1 MSDIKV
7 CARCKKALPIS
18 EFRKQSGSLDGL
30 QSYCK
35 LCLSEYKKS
44 KYKTTKASKSS
55 KSYPSYKVA
64 KHRHS
69 KIRLLFGEDN
79 QIVTFRMLA
88 EMLDTTVKQV
98 YTKWELRGRPSKIKN
113 LEFFSRDY
121 AVERTK
127 RIKRSTE
134 NLLRYMEATSK
145 EKPKKEVKVRPVKKK
160 RAEGNA
166 EWQALGDDL
175 R

>member
-1 MSDIKV
+1 MNETKICTK
-7 CARCKKALPIS
+7 CRNELPTS
-18 EFRKQSGSLDGL
+18 AFRKRTKASDGL
-30 QSYCK
+30 QGYCK
-35 LCLSEYKKS
+35 SCLSEYKKS
-44 KYKTTKASKSS
+44 RYKTTKAS

-64 KHRHS
+64 KRRHS
-69 KIRLLFGEDN
+69 KIRLLFGKDN

-88 EMLDTTVKQV
+88 EMLNMTTKQV
-98 YTKWELRGRPSKIKN
+98 YVRWEHRGRPSKIKN
-113 LEFFSRDY
+113 LEFFSREY
-121 AVERTK
+121 AVERSK
-127 RIKRSTE
+127 RIKRTTE

>member
-1 MSDIKV
+1 MNETKICTK
-7 CARCKKALPIS
+7 CRNELPTS
-18 EFRKQSGSLDGL
+18 AFRKRTKASDGL
-30 QSYCK
+30 QGYCK
-35 LCLSEYKKS
+35 SCISEYKKS
-44 KYKTTKASKSS
+44 KRRTAKTSKSFS
-55 KSYPSYKVA
+55 SYKVV
-64 KHRHS
+64 KCKHS
-69 KIRLLFGEDN
+69 KIRLLFGDDN

-88 EMLDTTVKQV
+88 EMLGMTVKQV
-98 YTKWELRGRPSKIKN
+98 YTKWDFRGRPCRIKN
-113 LEFFSRDY
+113 LEFFSREY

-134 NLLRYMEATSK
+134 NLLRYTEATRK
-145 EKPKKEVKVRPVKKK
+145 EKPKKEVKAKPIKKK

>member
-1 MSDIKV
+1 MITSKL
-7 CARCKKALPIS
+7 CARCKQELPVS
-18 EFRKQSGSLDGL
+18 ELHKQSDSSDWL

-44 KYKTTKASKSS
+44 KYKTTKAA
-55 KSYPSYKVA
+55 KSYSSYKVA
-64 KHRHS
+64 KCKHS
-69 KIRLLFGEDN
+69 KIRLLFGVDN
-79 QIVTFRMLA
+79 RIVTFRMLA
-88 EMLDTTVKQV
+88 EMLNMTVKQV
-98 YTKWELRGRPSKIKN
+98 YTRWDLRGRPCRIKN
-113 LEFFSRDY
+113 LEFFSREY

-134 NLLRYMEATSK
+134 NLLRYTEATRK
-145 EKPKKEVKVRPVKKK
+145 EKPKNEVKAKPAKKK

-166 EWQALGDDL
+166 EWLALSDDP